1 MHALRHVHRLLVP
14 GGTMVDLH
22 PLTEGQVEAGGRRI
36 GVIEEPEFRTV
47 DLPNAE
53 ARLAEA
59 VAAGLYSLETET
71 EFDFLQHFDDA
82 DELFAAQED
91 PALVK
96 PALARRI
103 RAAPPPLVIREHVV
117 VRRFRANTAGLDL
130 E

>member
-1 MHALRHVHRLLVP
+1 
-14 GGTMVDLH
+14 MVDVH
-22 PLTEGQVEAGGRRI
+22 PVTEGQVEAGGRRI

-82 DELFAAQED
+82 DGLFAAQED

-117 VRRFRANTAGLDL
+117 VGRFRTNPAGLDL

>member
-14 GGTMVDLH
+14 GGTMVDVH

-36 GVIEEPEFRTV
+36 GIIEEPEFTAV

-53 ARLAEA
+53 ARLSEA
-59 VAAGLYSLETET
+59 VADGLYSLEAET

-96 PALARRI
+96 PGLARRI

-117 VRRFRANTAGLDL
+117 ARRFRV

>member
-1 MHALRHVHRLLVP
+1 VHALRHVHRLAVP
-14 GGTMVDLH
+14 GGTMVDVH

-36 GVIEEPEFRTV
+36 GIIEEPEFTAV

-53 ARLAEA
+53 RCLGEA
-59 VAAGLYSLETET
+59 VDAGLYTLETET

-103 RAAPPPLVIREHVV
+103 RAARPPLVIREHVV
-117 VRRFRANTAGLDL
+117 VRRFRV